1 VGIELYAWLRPVV
14 GVVIGACL
22 TVAASPEELP
32 VGGGS
37 FAVAPES
44 GKWLGVD
51 RIDQTGQ
58 SGLVGLIA
66 EVPFGSPKELRMYVA
81 LEERAHVRVGLPEE
95 ARVRRSNPDAVQAV
109 SDGREHVLDH
119 PGLRINPV
127 DHATRRH
134 GEPKLAVLRL
144 DSMSACTWRGR
155 AGLPGT
161 APPRPSEGPPAEDP
175 PCVTD
180 SDFLS
185 VR

>member
-1 VGIELYAWLRPVV
+1 MK
-14 GVVIGACL
+14 
-22 TVAASPEELP
+22 
-32 VGGGS
+32 
-37 FAVAPES
+37 FAVRS
-44 GKWLGVD
+44 GMGW
-51 RIDQTGQ
+51 
-58 SGLVGLIA
+58 SGSTVGN
-66 EVPFGSPKELRMYVA
+66 S
-81 LEERAHVRVGLPEE
+81 LPI
-95 ARVRRSNPDAVQAV
+95 
-109 SDGREHVLDH
+109 SDGREYVLDH